1 MLQHKVKKKEVLK
14 IIKNHF
20 KDLKKKEI
28 KQTYS

>member
-20 KDLKKKEI
+20 EDLKKQEI
-28 KQTYS
+28 KKGA